1 MMKQFLCLTL
11 LSLFHFSPFTFSQS
25 RFVVPPYLQYATQ
38 HSIRIHWETTDSC
51 TTQVLY
57 GSAKP
62 NTGKPVWDA
71 SFTLPGKRTMHH
83 AFLEKLQP
91 ETVYFYRVIA
101 VSPSG
106 DSLIS
111 EVNTFQTAVTD
122 SSAFAFAVFSDS
134 QNDWKD
140 PEAWKRVSTQAFKER
155 PDFAVHAGDLVD
167 LGYMKDDWV
176 NEFFAQSNLFMKT
189 IPIFSIAGN
198 HEHDATYYYQYMYV
212 PQPYFYSFKYGN
224 AEFFMIDTDQY
235 QEEGTE
241 LYNKVEQALAASK
254 AYWKFVVHH
263 HPPYSSDDDDFG
275 DTRFEASERG
285 DKEVQSLVPL
295 YEKYGVDIVF
305 YGHIHT
311 YERTWPIMKN
321 KLVQDNGVLYLNM
334 GGAGGSLEN
343 AAPTRSWFTNKV
355 KTAHHF
361 GYAAIHGDKLQ
372 FQAIDENGMVFD
384 EFVATGSRKNKI
396 QFTTPPAPVV
406 TTNKRTFTDTMHLQL
421 TNVGVSEIRYT
432 LDGSIPTKNSILYQR
447 GIVLNKTTTV
457 KTAAF
462 NKAGKSRTNTYRF
475 TKEKMYDA
483 VSLSSPQPGLRYQYF
498 TSTKIKDEDSI
509 KFKNL
514 SFDKEGVVQM
524 LDLTNIPHR
533 SQYWGVVY
541 TGFIKVPADGYYRFD
556 GHADHILRLHI
567 HNKMLFEEL
576 DREINYEGEIYLKAG
591 YHPVKIEY
599 YNSRENRA
607 FLELYYT
614 GPGIIR
620 QSILSGVWWKE

>member
-1 MMKQFLCLTL
+1 MKHIFTFLF
-11 LSLFHFSPFTFSQS
+11 LFHFSPFTFSQS
-25 RFVVPPYLQYATQ
+25 SFVVPPYLQYATP
-38 HSIRIHWETTDSC
+38 HSIRIHWETSEAA
-51 TTQVLY
+51 TTLVQY
-57 GSAKP
+57 GAAKP
-62 NTGKPVWDA
+62 NSGKAVWDA
-71 SFTLPGKRTMHH
+71 TVSVPGKTTMHH
-83 AFLEKLQP
+83 ATLTNLQP
-91 ETVYFYRVIA
+91 ETVYFYRA
-101 VSPSG
+101 VSILAKG

-111 EVNTFQTAVTD
+111 DINTFQTAVKD

-155 PDFAVHAGDLVD
+155 PNFAVHAGDLVD

-198 HEHDATYYYQYMYV
+198 HEHDAAYYYQYMYV

-224 AEFFMIDTDQY
+224 AEFFMVDTDQY

-241 LYNKVEQALAASK
+241 LYNKVEQALAASD

-275 DTRFEASERG
+275 DTRYEASERG

-311 YERTWPIMKN
+311 YERTWPIMEN
-321 KLVQDNGVLYLNM
+321 KPVQENGVLYLNM

-355 KTAHHF
+355 KTIHHF
-361 GYAAIHGDKLQ
+361 GYIAIHQNKLE

-384 EFVATGSRKNKI
+384 RFTLTGSRKNKI
-396 QFTTPPAPVV
+396 PAATPAAPVV
-406 TTNKRTFTDTMHLQL
+406 KTRQRIFTDTLQL
-421 TNVGVSEIRYT
+421 LLTTPGNAEIRFT
-432 LDGSIPTKNSILYQR
+432 LNGAEPTKNSPVFRQAIT
-447 GIVLNKTTTV
+447 INKTTTL

-462 NKAGKSRTNTYRF
+462 NKTGKSRTNTYQF
-475 TKEKMYDA
+475 TKEKMHDA
-483 VSLSSPQPGLRYQYF
+483 VALSSPQPGLRYQYF
-498 TSTKIKDEDSI
+498 TSPKIKDEDSV
-509 KFKNL
+509 KFQSL
-514 SFDKEGVVQM
+514 SVEKEGIVQD
-524 LDLTNIPHR
+524 LDLSHIPHQP
-533 SQYWGVVY
+533 QYWGAVY
-541 TGFIKVPADGYYRFD
+541 NGYIKVPADGYYRFD

-599 YNSRENRA
+599 YNSRVNRA

-614 GPGIIR
+614 GPGIQR
-620 QSILSGVWWKE
+620 QSILANLWWYQ